1 MSALRLL
8 ARNAA
13 TAVAAY
19 AVLMIVLIGVAT
31 AKTPFTDAAFDAA
44 QAQGKTIL
52 VEVTAPWCPV
62 CRQQKPIIESL
73 MGSPEFRNAVLFT
86 VDFDSQKTVLGRLG
100 VQRQATLIAFKGK
113 DEKGRSTFDTN
124 SQTIAALFRSA
135 L

>member
-1 MSALRLL
+1 MFAFPLL

-13 TAVAAY
+13 AAVAAY
-19 AVLMIVLIGVAT
+19 ALFMVVLIGVAT
-31 AKTPFTDAAFDAA
+31 AKTPFNAAAFDAA

-52 VEVTAPWCPV
+52 VEVSAPWCPV

-73 MGSPEFRNAVLFT
+73 MGKPEFKNAVLFV
-86 VDFDSQKTVLGRLG
+86 VDFDTQKDAFSRLG

-124 SQTIAALFRSA
+124 AQTIGSLFRSA